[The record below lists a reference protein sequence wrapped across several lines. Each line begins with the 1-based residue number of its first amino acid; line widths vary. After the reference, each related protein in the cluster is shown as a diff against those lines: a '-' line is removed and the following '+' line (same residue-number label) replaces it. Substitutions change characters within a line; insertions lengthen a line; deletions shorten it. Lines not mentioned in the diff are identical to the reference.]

1 MKELL
6 EGNRLWAAER
16 LQQDPGYFKRL
27 QAQQA
32 PEYLWIG
39 CSDSRVPANVI
50 TRLDPGEVFVHRNV
64 ANLVNPGD
72 LNCLS
77 VLQFAVDVLKVR
89 HILVCG
95 HHGCG
100 GVRAVLS
107 GGRNGIVDYWL
118 RPLREIADLH
128 CEELAPLPMDERV
141 NRLSELSVKKQVERL
156 AATPIVQEA
165 WARGQQLE
173 LHGIVYDL
181 GDGVLHDL
189 GCSSSGNPD

>member
-16 LQQDPGYFKRL
+16 VQQDPGYFKRL

-32 PEYLWIG
+32 PQYLWIG

-128 CEELAPLPMDERV
+128 CDELAPLPMDERV

-189 GCSSSGNPD
+189 GCSSSGN